1 MTGVTSR
8 VLDRIDTA
16 RLEAAFYIDGRRRS
30 ELGQFM
36 TPSSVAQFMASLFLP
51 STGPQIRL
59 LDAGAGVG
67 CLSMAFLERWLA
79 GGFAA
84 QSARLTAYEIDPA
97 LQTPLG
103 HYLDLYRS
111 RAVKANFDLTIDVL
125 HCDFIE
131 DTINRLQFGGRQ
143 HFTHVILNPPYRK
156 IHSQSRERRLLSA
169 IGLETVNLYTGFL
182 GLAIEAAGERG
193 QIVAIV
199 PRSFC
204 NGLYYRP
211 FREFLLARSA
221 IKHIH
226 LFASRDRAFRDDD
239 VLQENIIIHLIK
251 GEPQGPVTVSTST
264 DDAFGDYAS
273 LEYSFDQ
280 IVNPSDAGHFIHV
293 PTGPTSAGHT
303 ISASV
308 RSSLPDV
315 GVEVSTGPVVD
326 FRVREHLRADLEPE
340 TAPLLYPGHFAD
352 RLVRWPRRDTK
363 KPNAVALHAETRKWL
378 YPSGFYVVVRRFS
391 AKEEKRRIVAS
402 VVDPCCLPGP
412 FIGFENHL
420 NVFHSGGK
428 GLAEELAYGLMAYLN
443 STAVD
448 ECFRRFSGHT
458 QVNATDLRAL
468 PYPSRRVLLELGRW
482 ARVQTELS
490 QDMID
495 RKVGAVA

>member
-1 MTGVTSR
+1 
-8 VLDRIDTA
+8 
-16 RLEAAFYIDGRRRS
+16 
-30 ELGQFM
+30 M
-36 TPSSVAQFMASLFLP
+36 TPSSVAQFMASLFLS

-84 QSARLTAYEIDPA
+84 QSVQLTAYEIDLA

-103 HYLDLYRS
+103 HYLDLYSS
-111 RAVKANFDLTIDVL
+111 RAQNANLDLTIDIL
-125 HCDFIE
+125 PCDFIE
-131 DTINRLQFGGRQ
+131 DAINRLQFGGRQ
-143 HFTHVILNPPYRK
+143 DFTHVILNPPYRK
-156 IHSQSRERRLLSA
+156 IHSQSRERRLLRA
-169 IGLETVNLYTGFL
+169 VGLETVNLYTGFL
-182 GLAIEAAGERG
+182 GLAIEAAGDRG

-211 FREFLLARSA
+211 FREFLLGRAA
-221 IKHIH
+221 IKCIH

-251 GEPQGPVTVSTST
+251 EWPQGRVTVSTST
-264 DDAFGDYAS
+264 DDTFSDYTS
-273 LEYSFDQ
+273 REYLFDQ
-280 IVNPSDAGHFIHV
+280 IVNPSDTGHFIHV
-293 PTGPTSAGHT
+293 PTGPAGDGNE

-308 RSSLPDV
+308 QSSLPDI
-315 GVEVSTGPVVD
+315 GVEVSTGPVID
-326 FRVREHLRADLEPE
+326 FRVKKHLRADLEPG
-340 TAPLLYPGHFAD
+340 TAPLLYPGHFIS
-352 RLVRWPRRDTK
+352 RRVRWPRRDMK
-363 KPNAVALHAETRKWL
+363 KPNALALHVETRKWL

-428 GLAEELAYGLMAYLN
+428 GLTEELAYGLMAYLN
-443 STAVD
+443 STVVD
-448 ECFRRFSGHT
+448 EYFRRFSGHT

-468 PYPSRRVLLELGRW
+468 PYPSRRVLLELGQW
-482 ARVQTELS
+482 AKAQAELS
-490 QDMID
+490 QERID
-495 RKVGAVA
+495 RQVAAAA